1 MRKQARVARPES
13 VGDWTLA
20 DFEEWNAEVD
30 AKLDPEWVKKYGRQ
44 SFEAAL
50 TLSGFGPLLSS
61 DIDVDDL
68 DRSARNMA
76 QS

>member
-1 MRKQARVARPES
+1 VARPES